1 MAYQAM
7 KGGLVGAGPGGQIS
21 RKIQF
26 RLMWPL
32 TVLLL
37 LNSLDRVNISF
48 GALQMNQEIGLNA
61 ADYGLGVGVFFL
73 GYILLQIP
81 SVWALKRWGARRW
94 LFAIVVSW
102 GAAATAMAFIRTVT
116 DFYSVRLLLG
126 CAESGFAP
134 GVIYLAA
141 TWMPIR
147 YRGAAVA
154 TVMLAVPISLIVGGP
169 VCAWLMS
176 QENPLGLSGWRWMS
190 LLEGSLT
197 VVLAFACLRL
207 FADDPKDAAW
217 LSHSEK
223 DWLRAELQREDAAT
237 AATAT
242 SAAVTTAIPAPR
254 PGVIRLIADAR
265 VWLCAGMW
273 FALMAGL
280 YGVVFWLPLIVRQ
293 WTGGTPLQVS
303 FVTALPWIAS
313 MVGSV
318 LNARHSDRRQER
330 FWHCSLALLTA
341 ALGLALAVATSSP
354 IAALASLLIC
364 GLGLGGAQ
372 STFWTIPPTFLGR
385 ANGTIG
391 VPMINMLGNTSGFLG
406 PYLIGVIHQRT
417 GSFTAALYT
426 LALLLALAAVF
437 AQLLRKLAV
446 RTAIAATRPGFTG
459 EDHDTAL
466 ERVRDSRA

>member
-1 MAYQAM
+1 MAYEM
-7 KGGLVGAGPGGQIS
+7 KRGLSGEERGRQIA
-21 RKIQF
+21 RKIQI

-48 GALQMNQEIGLNA
+48 GALQMNQEIGLRA
-61 ADYGLGVGVFFL
+61 ADYGLGVGIFFL

-94 LFAIVVSW
+94 LFAIVASW
-102 GAAATAMAFIRTVT
+102 GAAATAMAFIHTVT
-116 DFYSVRLLLG
+116 DFYIVRLLLG

-176 QENPLGLSGWRWMS
+176 QENPLGIPGWRWMS
-190 LLEGSLT
+190 LLEGSMT
-197 VVLAFACLRL
+197 VVLAFACLWL

-223 DWLRAELQREDAAT
+223 GWLRADLQREDAA
-237 AATAT
+237 AAAT
-242 SAAVTTAIPAPR
+242 SATVTTAIPSPR
-254 PGVIRLIADAR
+254 PGFIRLIADAR
-265 VWLCAGMW
+265 VWLSAGMW

-280 YGVVFWLPLIVRQ
+280 YGVVFWLPQIVRQ

-313 MVGSV
+313 MAGSV

-341 ALGLALAVATSSP
+341 AIGLALAVATSSP

-385 ANGTIG
+385 ASGTIG

-417 GSFTAALYT
+417 GSFTAPIYV

-446 RTAIAATRPGFTG
+446 RTSISQDRPGLTG
-459 EDHDTAL
+459 EDHDAAL
-466 ERVRDSRA
+466 ERVGDSRA